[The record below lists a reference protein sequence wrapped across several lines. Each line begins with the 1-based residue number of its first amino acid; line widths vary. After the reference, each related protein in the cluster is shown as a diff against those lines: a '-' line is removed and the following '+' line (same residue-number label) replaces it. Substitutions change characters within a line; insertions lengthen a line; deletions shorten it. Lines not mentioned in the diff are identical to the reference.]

1 MPSALLLP
9 LLTCS
14 AVLLLSGLAK
24 LRDAG
29 AVDAAFGSMGV
40 PAPFDAV
47 WVRRLLP
54 WAEVGLGLWLLVAT
68 GPALVVVAVLVLGLF
83 LTYLGLVLRALRSP
97 EPVDCGCFGAVGES
111 RVTAVTAWRNG
122 LLVLAAALTLVAGL
136 REVSVLGD
144 LRVPGVWA
152 WLVAAAL
159 TVAVAVLVT
168 HRSVGATSAT
178 TDDDEYVRHPIP
190 RAQVLDAAG
199 TLLLVE
205 QEARRTAHLLVFLNP
220 GCGPCR
226 SIGPDLGGWREAL
239 GPAVT
244 VRAVL
249 RGAPHTA
256 GAFPYLEDAWFDPHG
271 VARDAFGVGAPS
283 AVLLGADGALAGGPV
298 HGEADVRSFVD
309 EVAEHLREAQA
320 EGPDREAAELE
331 PVSDDR

>member
-14 AVLLLSGLAK
+14 AVLLLSGVAK

-40 PAPFDAV
+40 PAPFDAA

-68 GPALVVVAVLVLGLF
+68 GPALVVVAGLVLGLF
-83 LTYLGLVLRALRSP
+83 LAYLGLVLRALRSP
-97 EPVDCGCFGAVGES
+97 APVDCGCFGAVGES

-122 LLVLAAALTLVAGL
+122 LLVLAAALTLVAGF

-144 LRVPGVWA
+144 LGVPGVWA

-168 HRSVGATSAT
+168 HRSDGTASAAT
-178 TDDDEYVRHPIP
+178 DDEYVRHPIP
-190 RAQVLDAAG
+190 RAQVLDAG
-199 TLLLVE
+199 GSLLLVE
-205 QEARRTAHLLVFLNP
+205 HEARRAAHLLVFLNP
-220 GCGPCR
+220 GCGPCQ
-226 SIGPDLGGWREAL
+226 SIGPDLGSWREAL
-239 GPAVT
+239 GPTVA
-244 VRAVL
+244 VRAVV

-256 GAFPYLEDAWFDPHG
+256 SAFPYLEDAWFDPHG
-271 VARDAFGVGAPS
+271 VAREAFGVGAPS

-320 EGPDREAAELE
+320 EIRDGQVAELE